1 MGKYIYQSK
10 GKAKEYCD
18 IIEEQI
24 KKRWRDDKRK

>member
-18 IIEEQI
+18 IIEKRI
-24 KKRWRDDKRK
+24 KKTLVG